1 MKDKKIDI
9 TLNQEDVQNIIDC
22 YEKDIELIEKLKEKN
37 KIYKTT
43 IKGQHKTIIEL
54 RNAKKA
60 SKKVHKERN
69 KKLKEENEQL
79 KERIEYL
86 ERSNNRRE
94 ETILE
99 LRADYGSKSQVER
112 DLLEERIDNAT
123 ERLNTL
129 IEFWKKYNPIDNT
142 MQVEQFKGVINI
154 LGGKNE

>member
-1 MKDKKIDI
+1 MKKEKIDI

-22 YEKDIELIEKLKEKN
+22 YEKDIELIEKLKERN

-54 RNAKKA
+54 RSAKKA

-86 ERSNNRRE
+86 ERSNDRRE
-94 ETILE
+94 ETIIS
-99 LRADYGSKSQVER
+99 LRDEIIE
-112 DLLEERIDNAT
+112 LEEKMKETINNINVTISIIKQRPSKDEGLDFYIISKL
-123 ERLNTL
+123 ESFVKTL
-129 IEFWKKYNPIDNT
+129 KEKK
-142 MQVEQFKGVINI
+142 
-154 LGGKNE
+154 

>member
-22 YEKDIELIEKLKEKN
+22 YEKDIELIEKLKERN

-69 KKLKEENEQL
+69 KQL

-86 ERSNNRRE
+86 KRSNDRRE
-94 ETILE
+94 ETIIS
-99 LRADYGSKSQVER
+99 LRNEIIE
-112 DLLEERIDNAT
+112 LEEK
-123 ERLNTL
+123 
-129 IEFWKKYNPIDNT
+129 IEETINN
-142 MQVEQFKGVINI
+142 INI
-154 LGGKNE
+154 TISIIKQQPSKDKGLDFYIISKLESFIKTLKEKKNE